1 MCLVGCDLIF
11 FFTLLKV
18 NFFDT
23 MNRTYKYYMESYCKS
38 AILKLQ
44 KEEIHAVQT
53 DWFVDHESVMYQQ
66 KCAEP

>member
-1 MCLVGCDLIF
+1 
-11 FFTLLKV
+11 
-18 NFFDT
+18 
-23 MNRTYKYYMESYCKS
+23 MESYFKS

-44 KEEIHAVQT
+44 KEEIHAVQP